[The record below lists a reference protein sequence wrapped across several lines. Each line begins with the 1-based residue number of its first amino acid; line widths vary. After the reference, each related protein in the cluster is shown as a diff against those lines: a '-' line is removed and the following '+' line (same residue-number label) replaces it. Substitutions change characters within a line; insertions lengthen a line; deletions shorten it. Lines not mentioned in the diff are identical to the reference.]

1 MFGLT
6 RKNSPL
12 LGIDIGTTAIKL
24 VELSRTATTPVP
36 RFRVEHYAIEPLPST
51 AIVEKKIV
59 EHEVVGDCIR
69 RVLLKSGTKT
79 KRAAVALAGAAVI
92 TKVISLPAALKDA
105 EMESQIQ
112 LDADQYIPYPLEEVN
127 LDFSVLG
134 PSLNAPEL
142 VEVLLAASRRENVD
156 DRISV
161 LEIAGLTPLVVDV
174 EAYAMEHACSMLL
187 DTKKGDAKEAPIL
200 GVVDVGASTTTLHV
214 FNAGRIMYTREQNFG
229 GRQLKDEVQRRYGL
243 TEEQAAQQIRTGEVA
258 DTYEVEVL
266 TPFKE
271 ALAQQI
277 GRALQFFYSGTTF
290 NSVDQILLAG
300 GAASIPRI
308 DALVEERLRIPTT
321 VANPFSQMSFAP
333 RVNSQP
339 LIREAPGMMVA
350 VGLALRGFD

>member
-12 LGIDIGTTAIKL
+12 LGIDISTTAIKL
-24 VELSRTATTPVP
+24 IELSRIATTPEP

-59 EHEVVGDCIR
+59 EHEMVGDCIR
-69 RVLLKSGTKT
+69 HALAKSGTKT

-92 TKVISLPAALKDA
+92 TKFINLPAALKDA

-127 LDFSVLG
+127 LDFSVIG
-134 PSLNAPEL
+134 PSPSDPAL

-174 EAYAMEHACSMLL
+174 EAYAIENACSMFL
-187 DTKKGDAKEAPIL
+187 DARGDGKGTSIL

-214 FNAGRIMYTREQNFG
+214 FSGGQIVYTREQNFG
-229 GRQLKDEVQRRYGL
+229 GRQLREEVQRRYGL
-243 TEEQAAQQIRTGEVA
+243 TDEQSAQKIRDGDVA
-258 DTYEVEVL
+258 DTYESEVL
-266 TPFKE
+266 NPFKE

-290 NSVDQILLAG
+290 SRVDRILLAG
-300 GAASIPRI
+300 GSASIFGI

-321 VANPFSQMSFAP
+321 VANPFNQMSFAP
-333 RVNSQP
+333 RVKSQQ
-339 LIREAPGMMVA
+339 LMREAPGMMVA

>member
-12 LGIDIGTTAIKL
+12 LGIDISTTAIKL
-24 VELSRTATTPVP
+24 IELSRTATTPVP
-36 RFRVEHYAIEPLPST
+36 RFRVEHYAVEPLPGT
-51 AIVEKKIV
+51 AIVEKRIV
-59 EHEVVGDCIR
+59 EHEVVGDGIR
-69 RVLLKSGTKT
+69 RALARSGAKT

-92 TKVISLPAALKDA
+92 TKVINLPAALKDA

-134 PSLNAPEL
+134 PSPSDPAL

-174 EAYAMEHACSMLL
+174 EAYAMEHACSMFL
-187 DTKKGDAKEAPIL
+187 DGKGDGKEAPIL

-214 FNAGRIMYTREQNFG
+214 FSEGRIMYTREQNFG
-229 GRQLKDEVQRRYGL
+229 GRQLRDEVQRRYGL
-243 TEEQAAQQIRTGEVA
+243 TDEQSAQKIRDGDVA
-258 DTYEVEVL
+258 DTYEIEVL
-266 TPFKE
+266 NPFKE

-290 NSVDQILLAG
+290 SRVDRILLAG
-300 GAASIPRI
+300 GSAGIPGV
-308 DALVEERLRIPTT
+308 DALVEERLRIPAT

-333 RVNSQP
+333 RVNSKS
-339 LIREAPGMMVA
+339 LMREAPGMMVA

>member
-12 LGIDIGTTAIKL
+12 LGIDISTTAIKL
-24 VELSRTATTPVP
+24 VELSRTAATPVP

-59 EHEVVGDCIR
+59 DHEVVADGIQR
-69 RVLLKSGTKT
+69 ALLKSGTKT

-92 TKVISLPAALKDA
+92 TKVITLPAALKEA

-134 PSLNAPEL
+134 PSPNAPEL

-174 EAYAMEHACSMLL
+174 EAYAIEHACSMLL
-187 DTKKGDAKEAPIL
+187 GAKGEGKEAPIL

-214 FNAGRIMYTREQNFG
+214 FNEGRIMYTREQNFG
-229 GRQLKDEVQRRYGL
+229 GRQLREEVQRRYGL
-243 TEEQAAQQIRTGEVA
+243 TDEQAAQKIRAGDVA
-258 DTYEVEVL
+258 DTYEIEVL
-266 TPFKE
+266 NPFKE

-290 NSVDQILLAG
+290 SSVDRILLAG
-300 GAASIPRI
+300 GAASLPRI
-308 DALVEERLRIPTT
+308 DVLVEERLRISTT
-321 VANPFSQMSFAP
+321 VANPFGQMSFAP
-333 RVNSQP
+333 RVNSQS
-339 LIREAPGMMVA
+339 LLHEAPGMMVA